1 MTYQIVNNA
10 RRMFE
15 YSPLLVFLVVI
26 LMFCALRFIFYRM
39 YSFSNDSFCT
49 NDEECAVYSMGDCND
64 EVTGGNCVWNGT
76 NCVYKKN

>member
-1 MTYQIVNNA
+1 
-10 RRMFE
+10 
-15 YSPLLVFLVVI
+15 
-26 LMFCALRFIFYRM
+26 M